1 MKLTLAAAETVI
13 AAAKHYVAEQG
24 YPPVCISVLDEAAY
38 PLAFARMDGTF
49 LATIDIAYQ
58 KAKTAALFKAN
69 SDSVG
74 ANFLPGA
81 PAYSLENSNG
91 GLVGIGGGVPLY
103 DAEQRFVG
111 AVGISGATIEQDLAI
126 ALFAANALP
135 VNS

>member
-1 MKLTLAAAETVI
+1 
-13 AAAKHYVAEQG
+13 
-24 YPPVCISVLDEAAY
+24 
-38 PLAFARMDGTF
+38 
-49 LATIDIAYQ
+49 
-58 KAKTAALFKAN
+58 
-69 SDSVG
+69 VG

-126 ALFAANALP
+126 AVFAANALS